1 MPGET
6 SGGALAAYSSPE
18 AWLTPTTALS
28 IFRFPSV
35 AIECTVAPTT
45 PYTIEGGPGPA
56 VTSTRTAVSNTS
68 AGISTT
74 TTISA
79 VGRYDLPG
87 GGYIK
92 LTGGTGGTFFV
103 SASA

>member
-1 MPGET
+1 MPGEV
-6 SGGALAAYSSPE
+6 SGGNMAAYSVPDP
-18 AWLTPTTALS
+18 WTDPTTALPV
-28 IFRFPSV
+28 FRFPSV

-56 VTSTRTAVSNTS
+56 ATSTRTAVSNTS